1 MYDFS
6 GKVAMVSGGS
16 RGLGRA
22 IATAFVEH
30 KGSVAI
36 ASRTPKDV
44 EKTENYLSEL
54 AGQAGGDGK
63 VIGVVADLSDSAG
76 VEEFV
81 RQSMNALGGIDVLVN
96 NVGGSKGG
104 SILDL
109 SDEDILN
116 GWSVK
121 LLGGM
126 RLTRAVVPSMESRG
140 GGSIINIGGSL
151 ARDPTPARL
160 LAATTIN
167 GVIAFTQA
175 VAPDLARRG
184 IAINVI
190 TPGPIR
196 TERLVGLVKAYAER
210 EGLPP
215 DTGIDYLDAR
225 IPTGHVTEPEE
236 IAELTMFLASRRV
249 HNLTGTE
256 IVLNGASR
264 LSI

>member
-6 GKVAMVSGGS
+6 GKIAMVSGGS

-22 IATAFVEH
+22 IATAFIQH
-30 KGSVAI
+30 GSSVAI
-36 ASRTPKDV
+36 AARTSTDV
-44 EKTENYLSEL
+44 DQTVNYLAEL
-54 AGQAGGDGK
+54 ATRSGGDGK
-63 VIGVVADLSDSAG
+63 VIGIGADLSTSEG
-76 VEEFV
+76 VLEFV
-81 RQSMNALGGIDVLVN
+81 HRSMEAFGGIDVLVN
-96 NVGGSKGG
+96 NVGGSKSG

-109 SDEDILN
+109 TDEDILG

-126 RLTRAVVPSMESRG
+126 RLTRAVVPVMERRG

-151 ARDPTPARL
+151 ARDPTPERL
-160 LAATTIN
+160 LAATTIS
-167 GVIAFTQA
+167 GVLSFTQA

-196 TERLVGLVKAYAER
+196 TERLVGLVKAYAKR
-210 EGLPP
+210 EGLSP
-215 DTGIDYLDAR
+215 DIGIDYLDAK